1 MFRNELSIYSIP
13 IYLCYALAKACTVL
27 LMHFSS
33 QMNSRWRYHQP
44 LIPWKQSAWMKQAK
58 RKRRRSLKRPVQM
71 TAMAMAD
78 VLRVNANAM
87 QALLATIARKNV
99 SFYFTVLILFFIVW
113 IFINFQSPIC
123 EYWFLGNF
131 NTSPLLLHHRSVKI
145 HTFMYLILCLFEKNL
160 GKGD

>member
-71 TAMAMAD
+71 TAMATAD

-87 QALLATIARKNV
+87 QALLATIALKNV
-99 SFYFTVLILFFIVW
+99 GFYCTVFILFFIVW
-113 IFINFQSPIC
+113 IFINVHYPFC
-123 EYWFLGNF
+123 EYWFLRNS
-131 NTSPLLLHHRSVKI
+131 NILPLLLHHRNFKI
-145 HTFMYLILCLFEKNL
+145 YAFFYLILRLFEKYL
-160 GKGD
+160 GKGE